1 MRNPKFLFSL
11 YIVLLA
17 GLIFYSCES
26 ERYWSNPHDPNTDL
40 LPEEWR
46 PKNLIFLKNS
56 SYELVLHWEYEREN
70 IGGFRLERKINT
82 GNWEIEKDLIDK
94 ELRHLS
100 VLFETSVDSMDID
113 FRMAAYAGPNQSA
126 YDTTI
131 ISEDAVTIISVD
143 YDIESMNVSW
153 EKYQLDDFDY
163 YQILYSEEINGTK
176 TIVDTI
182 LQIDSTS
189 FSLDVFSPLQENWF
203 WSRIV
208 TKTGQGFLGEG
219 RTNNIKTAPNPL
231 DIVSVDYDL
240 DEMII
245 FWEDSQN
252 SSGKIIGKSP
262 LSKRNNYISDFESYE
277 LLHSLSETGE
287 KTVVAVVEDEN
298 QTSYQVS
305 EFDPTHANWYW
316 LRVNDYWGLSST
328 GNGMTHDI
336 DEPPTAVNI
345 ISIEYD
351 ISPLQMTILW
361 EPSQDLDFTSY
372 KIQYSDTETDVRT
385 DLYTLLE
392 INTNSFEIQEF
403 DPTVERWYWLITTD
417 HWGQSTDSDGYMV
430 YDEPPSQGMLY
441 PIIYENGSLFISWE
455 QNFDED
461 FSYYRL
467 LESGSSYMDNPDSI
481 YVTDNRSDT
490 TFTVSGIDTL
500 NNRYYQLI
508 YEDIWGSQT
517 PTDIEAGVTYTHFFK
532 TFGGEDEDVGYS
544 VQQTSDG
551 GYIVAG
557 YTNSYGSGSYDVLL
571 LKTDSDGNKLWRQTF
586 GEGYDD
592 RGYSI
597 QQTSDGGFVIAGYT
611 YSFDSDSYDM
621 WLLKTNIVGDTQWT
635 KTYGGTG
642 TDKGYSVQQTSDGGF
657 IITGYTKTDSKGF
670 DIFLVKTDSDGNQ
683 EWTKT
688 YGGTGTDKG
697 YSVQQTSDGG
707 FIISGVT
714 TAEYGFDIMVVKTDP
729 TGEEEWNQVFG
740 NILHDMGLSVD
751 QTLDGGFVVVGYTEI
766 FGSGDEDV
774 LLLKLNADGSPDW
787 EKTFGGNGID
797 HGYSVQQTNDGGFMI
812 IGFTESFGAGNK
824 DVWLIKT
831 YADGSP
837 DWEKTFGG
845 SGIDHGYSV
854 QQTIDDG
861 FIITGYTKSED
872 GNVDILLIK
881 DHHLGVTQFDY

>member
-657 IITGYTKTDSKGF
+657 II
-670 DIFLVKTDSDGNQ
+670 
-683 EWTKT
+683 
-688 YGGTGTDKG
+688 
-697 YSVQQTSDGG
+697 
-707 FIISGVT
+707 SGVT

-797 HGYSVQQTNDGGFMI
+797 HGYSVQQTNDDGFMI

-845 SGIDHGYSV
+845 NGIDHGYSV
-854 QQTIDDG
+854 QQTNDDG

-881 DHHLGVTQFDY
+881 DHPLGVTQFDY

>member
-1 MRNPKFLFSL
+1 MRNPAFLFPL
-11 YIVLLA
+11 YIALLA
-17 GLIFYSCES
+17 GLFFYSCES
-26 ERYWSNPHDPNTDL
+26 ERHWSNPHDPNTDL

-56 SYELVLHWEYEREN
+56 SYELNLYWEYEREN
-70 IGGFRLERKINT
+70 IGGFRLEKKINT

-143 YDIESMNVSW
+143 YDIESMDISW

-163 YQILYSEEINGTK
+163 YQILYSEKIDGIK

-189 FSLDVFSPLQENWF
+189 FSLDIFSPLKENWF

-219 RTNNIKTAPNPL
+219 RTNDIKTAPNPL

-245 FWEDSQN
+245 FWEASQN
-252 SSGKIIGKSP
+252 ASEKIIGKFT
-262 LSKRNNYISDFESYE
+262 LSKRNNSTSDFESYE

-298 QTSYQVS
+298 QTSYQVL

-345 ISIEYD
+345 ISIEYG
-351 ISPLQMTILW
+351 ILPLQMTVSW
-361 EPSQDLDFTSY
+361 EPSQNLDFTSY
-372 KIQYSDTETDVRT
+372 KIQYSDTETGVRT
-385 DLYTLLE
+385 DIDTILE
-392 INTNSFEIQEF
+392 INTNSFDLLEF

-441 PIIYENGSLFISWE
+441 PIIYENDSLYINWE
-455 QNFDED
+455 QNQDED
-461 FSYYRL
+461 FAKYILY
-467 LESGSSYMDNPDSI
+467 ESWSSYMDNPDSI
-481 YVTDNRSDT
+481 YVTDNRGDT
-490 TFTVSGIDTL
+490 TFTVSGTDTV

-517 PTDIEAGVTYTHFFK
+517 PTDIEAGVPYTRFLK

-571 LKTDSDGNKLWRQTF
+571 LKTDSDGNELWMQTF

-592 RGYSI
+592 RGYSM
-597 QQTSDGGFVIAGYT
+597 QQTLDGGFVIAGYT

-621 WLLKTNIVGDTQWT
+621 FLVKTDSDGNQEWT
-635 KTYGGTG
+635 KTYGGAG
-642 TDKGYSVQQTSDGGF
+642 TDKGYSVQKTFDPDGF
-657 IITGYTKTDSKGF
+657 IITGYTETDSRGF
-670 DIFLVKTDSDGNQ
+670 DMFLVKTDSDGNQ

-714 TAEYGFDIMVVKTDP
+714 TAEYGFDIRMVKTDP
-729 TGEEEWNQVFG
+729 NGEEEWNQVFG
-740 NILHDMGLSVD
+740 NTLNDIGFSVD
-751 QTLDGGFVVVGYTEI
+751 QTDGGFVVVGYTEI

-774 LLLKLNADGSPDW
+774 LLLKLNDDGSPDW

-797 HGYSVQQTNDGGFMI
+797 HGHSVKTIDGGFMI

-845 SGIDHGYSV
+845 NDIDHGYSV
-854 QQTIDDG
+854 QQTNDDG

-872 GNVDILLIK
+872 SNVDILLIK
-881 DHHLGVTQFDY
+881 GHPLGVTQFDH

>member
-403 DPTVERWYWLITTD
+403 DPTVERWYWLVTTD

-571 LKTDSDGNKLWRQTF
+571 LKTDSDGNELWKQTF

-597 QQTSDGGFVIAGYT
+597 QQTSDGGF
-611 YSFDSDSYDM
+611 
-621 WLLKTNIVGDTQWT
+621 
-635 KTYGGTG
+635 
-642 TDKGYSVQQTSDGGF
+642 

-670 DIFLVKTDSDGNQ
+670 DMFLVKTDSDGNQ

-797 HGYSVQQTNDGGFMI
+797 HGYSVQQTND
-812 IGFTESFGAGNK
+812 
-824 DVWLIKT
+824 
-831 YADGSP
+831 
-837 DWEKTFGG
+837 
-845 SGIDHGYSV
+845 
-854 QQTIDDG
+854 DG

>member
-56 SYELVLHWEYEREN
+56 SYELILHWEYEREN

-508 YEDIWGSQT
+508 YEDKWGSQT

-657 IITGYTKTDSKGF
+657 II
-670 DIFLVKTDSDGNQ
+670 
-683 EWTKT
+683 
-688 YGGTGTDKG
+688 
-697 YSVQQTSDGG
+697 
-707 FIISGVT
+707 SGVT

-797 HGYSVQQTNDGGFMI
+797 HGYTVKTIDDGFMI

-831 YADGSP
+831 NAYGSP
-837 DWEKTFGG
+837 YGEKTFGG

-854 QQTIDDG
+854 QQTNDDG

-872 GNVDILLIK
+872 GNIDILLIK